1 MAGLPKIALARLK
14 ANPKSSGSPLRPAG
28 FQGAEHPDA
37 NLLSAFAEKALTES
51 ERTQV
56 LNHLSQCADCREVA
70 ALSLPAEAE
79 LPEPTRV
86 AAWRRWNPWPVLRW
100 GALAAALGAV
110 TIVVVLHPGMWNS
123 HPETARMTQP
133 LAPAGNATSAPQAM
147 PALPSPLPAPEAAQA
162 RAQLEA
168 RASGGEMAAMDKGPG
183 AHRDLSL
190 DDHAARAKARQQV
203 TLMAAT
209 RAPSTFR
216 AESVPAVKAEQ
227 EESKGGNTLTAG
239 ALPAPSLPSPLPGKP
254 MAAPEEAA
262 KASADSRTSQTV
274 VHAATQSVEVTAA
287 GPGAGSAGADAAK
300 TAAPMTAEASAR
312 VTAQAARSEMRA
324 SRKDMEFGAGQA
336 AALWSVSPQGKV
348 QRSTDVGKTSE
359 QIHVAH
365 GIKFRAIAALGNDV
379 WTGGTGGALF
389 HSTDGG
395 ANWARVS
402 LNFGGSTVTET
413 ITGIEMRDPQHV
425 NVTTAS
431 GSQWVSEDAGQ
442 NWQKKP

>member
-14 ANPKSSGSPLRPAG
+14 ANPRSSGPPVGPDA

-51 ERTQV
+51 ERAQV

-79 LPEPTRV
+79 APEPTRV

-110 TIVVVLHPGMWNS
+110 TIVVVLQPGMWNS
-123 HPETARMTQP
+123 RPETSRITP
-133 LAPAGNATSAPQAM
+133 PPTPAGNAASAPQAI
-147 PALPSPLPAPEAAQA
+147 PATPSPLPAPEAAQA
-162 RAQLEA
+162 KAQLEA

-183 AHRDLSL
+183 THRDLSL
-190 DDHAARAKARQQV
+190 DDHAARAKAKQQV
-203 TLMAAT
+203 TLMATA
-209 RAPSTFR
+209 RAPAPFR
-216 AESVPAVKAEQ
+216 AENVPAVKVEQ

-239 ALPAPSLPSPLPGKP
+239 ALPAPSLPSAPPGKP

-262 KASADSRTSQTV
+262 KASADSHASQSVFRST
-274 VHAATQSVEVTAA
+274 TQSVAVTAA
-287 GPGAGSAGADAAK
+287 GPGASSADATAGK
-300 TAAPMTAEASAR
+300 TAPPMTAQATVS
-312 VTAQAARSEMRA
+312 VTAQAPVVTMRA
-324 SRKDMEFGAGQA
+324 SRKDMEFGAGQP

-348 QRSTDVGKTSE
+348 QRSTDAGKTLE
-359 QIHVAH
+359 QVHVAR
-365 GIKFRAIAALGNDV
+365 GIKFRAIAALGNEV

-413 ITGIEMRDPQHV
+413 ITSIEMHDPQHLTI
-425 NVTTAS
+425 TTAS
-431 GSQWVSEDAGQ
+431 GSQWVSEDGGQ

>member
-14 ANPKSSGSPLRPAG
+14 VNPKSSGPPVGPDA

-37 NLLSAFAEKALTES
+37 NLLSAFAEKALTKS

-86 AAWRRWNPWPVLRW
+86 AAWWRWNPWPVLRW

-123 HPETARMTQP
+123 HPENSRIMQP
-133 LAPAGNATSAPQAM
+133 PTLAGNISSAPQAI
-147 PALPSPLPAPEAAQA
+147 PATPSPLPASEAAQA
-162 RAQLEA
+162 KAQLEA
-168 RASGGEMAAMDKGPG
+168 RASGGEMAAMAKGPG
-183 AHRDLSL
+183 THQDLSL

-203 TLMAAT
+203 TLMAASP
-209 RAPSTFR
+209 APAPIR
-216 AESVPAVKAEQ
+216 AENVPAVKAEQ

-239 ALPAPSLPSPLPGKP
+239 ALPAPSLPSAPPGKP
-254 MAAPEEAA
+254 MAAPEGAA
-262 KASADSRTSQTV
+262 KASADSRASQTV
-274 VHAATQSVEVTAA
+274 VHATTQSVEVTAA
-287 GPGAGSAGADAAK
+287 GPRASSADADYAK
-300 TAAPMTAEASAR
+300 TAAPMTAEAGVR

-324 SRKDMEFGAGQA
+324 SRKDMEFGAGQP

-348 QRSTDVGKTSE
+348 LRSTDAGKTFE
-359 QIHVAH
+359 QVHVAR

-395 ANWARVS
+395 ANWTRVS
-402 LNFGGSTVTET
+402 LNFGGSTVTEMITNIQLRDRQHLT
-413 ITGIEMRDPQHV
+413 I
-425 NVTTAS
+425 TTAS
-431 GSQWVSEDAGQ
+431 GAQWVSEDGGQ